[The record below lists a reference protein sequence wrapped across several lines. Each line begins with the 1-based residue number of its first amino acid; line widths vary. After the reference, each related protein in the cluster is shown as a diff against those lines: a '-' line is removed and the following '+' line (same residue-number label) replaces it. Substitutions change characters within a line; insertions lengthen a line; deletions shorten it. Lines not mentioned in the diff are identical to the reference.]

1 METEIKK
8 RKHRKGGTDY
18 AKEKLAKAEAEKAKL
33 QEQLAQAL
41 SERNNYSAQLDRAK
55 TEIHN
60 LKIDCNGKQSTIE
73 KQGSKISEL
82 SGDLANAQSEA
93 REYRS
98 KFEEAVRRMGW
109 LRRWW
114 YEYDRPQFTDEDH
127 WHD

>member
-1 METEIKK
+1 MSDEKK
-8 RKHRKGGTDY
+8 HKSGF
-18 AKEKLAKAEAEKAKL
+18 ALLKEKLAKAEAEKAKL

-73 KQGSKISEL
+73 KQATKISQQAKEL
-82 SGDLANAQSEA
+82 NDAVGEIYNTTRQRDEA
-93 REYRS
+93 I
-98 KFEEAVRRMGW
+98 RRMGA

-114 YEYDRPQFTDEDH
+114 YGYKYPHSASDGNVELK
-127 WHD
+127 

>member
-1 METEIKK
+1 METDIKK

-18 AKEKLAKAEAEKAKL
+18 AKEKLAKSEAKVMTLES
-33 QEQLAQAL
+33 QLANSKEEARRTKYEL
-41 SERNNYSAQLDRAK
+41 EK
-55 TEIHN
+55 
-60 LKIDCNGKQSTIE
+60 KIKEHDETIR
-73 KQGSKISEL
+73 KQGTKISEL
-82 SGDLANAQSEA
+82 SGDLANAKSEA

-114 YEYDRPQFTDEDH
+114 YGYDRPQFTDEDY

>member
-18 AKEKLAKAEAEKAKL
+18 AKEKLAKAETKIKEL
-33 QEQLAQAL
+33 EEQLEL
-41 SERNNYSAQLDRAK
+41 KRRVYNK
-55 TEIHN
+55 N
-60 LKIDCNGKQSTIE
+60 LNEKEDTIR

-82 SGDLANAQSEA
+82 SGDLVNAQSEA

>member
-8 RKHRKGGTDY
+8 PKNGFDRLKVKY
-18 AKEKLAKAEAEKAKL
+18 AKLKEEKEEV
-33 QEQLAQAL
+33 
-41 SERNNYSAQLDRAK
+41 ERRAK
-55 TEIHN
+55 DSDE
-60 LKIDCNGKQSTIE
+60 TIR
-73 KQGSKISEL
+73 KQGTKISEL

-109 LRRWW
+109 LRRLW
-114 YEYDRPQFTDEDH
+114 YGYNIPQFTNEDH